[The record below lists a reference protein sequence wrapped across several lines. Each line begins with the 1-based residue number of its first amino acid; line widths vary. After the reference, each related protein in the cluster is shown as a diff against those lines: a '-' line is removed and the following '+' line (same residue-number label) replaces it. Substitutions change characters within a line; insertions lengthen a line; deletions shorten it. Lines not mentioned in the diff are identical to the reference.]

1 MLSQE
6 TFSQLIT
13 AQSKGII
20 SEIEV
25 RQWLKPDETLEDSQ
39 KAIDEIRATSQTVE
53 DMFGTIN
60 EN

>member
-1 MLSQE
+1 MLSKE

-13 AQSKGII
+13 AQAKGIV
-20 SEIEV
+20 SEVEV

-39 KAIDEIRATSQTVE
+39 KAIDEIRATNPTVE